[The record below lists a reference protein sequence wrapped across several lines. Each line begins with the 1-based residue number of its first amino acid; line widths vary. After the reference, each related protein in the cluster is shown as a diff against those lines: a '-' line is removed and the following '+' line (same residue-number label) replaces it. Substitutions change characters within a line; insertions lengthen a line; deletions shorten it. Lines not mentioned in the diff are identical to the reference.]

1 MVWLHP
7 SRSGGSPSGSF
18 DGNTSGYSLS
28 NAGRSVVVSFAMAE
42 DIAIQVRGS
51 CIAHVRVYP
60 SFWKCAV
67 EFAVSRVTA
76 FSCRKGIPS
85 MTSYPAMDTIKND
98 VLDLWPSP
106 ISTDAI
112 ASVFAIV
119 FDPFAAI
126 LIVIGC
132 FNVLVGMLF
141 VCTQLLDIRLRP
153 VVPVSSRTL
162 AYAPLILSV
171 VIMVF
176 VGVLVAAVATISSV
190 DIWAKNS
197 STVGG
202 SGDCDIPAL
211 ADWTFL
217 R

>member
-1 MVWLHP
+1 MWIVLLVP
-7 SRSGGSPSGSF
+7 SM
-18 DGNTSGYSLS
+18 
-28 NAGRSVVVSFAMAE
+28 GRCRGIICRMPVGPLLFAIAE
-42 DIAIQVRGS
+42 DTAIQVRGS
-51 CIAHVRVYP
+51 CIAQVRVYP

-67 EFAVSRVTA
+67 EFVVSRVTA

-119 FDPFAAI
+119 FDPLAAM
-126 LIVIGC
+126 LMVIGC
-132 FNVLVGMLF
+132 FNVLVGMLL

-176 VGVLVAAVATISSV
+176 VGVLVAAVATIPCSSV
-190 DIWAKNS
+190 DIRAKNS

-217 R
+217 P